1 MQKHA
6 EDIISLPIEMTP
18 EMADSK
24 FRLVHIAS
32 QRVRDLSGGE
42 ESLVMSRS
50 IKDTTIALEESLLG
64 AYRIVTGEEAQ
75 VAKEEMRKRKEQALL
90 EEQLSAKEE
99 EIRKELSAYLTE
111 SQEESELGEFSE
123 DEETAANGNAGEAGD
138 AEDEDVPSD
147 TEANEKGL

>member
-1 MQKHA
+1 MNKIA
-6 EDIISLPIEMTP
+6 GDIISLPIEMTP

-32 QRVRDLSGGE
+32 QRVRELSGGAE
-42 ESLVMSRS
+42 PLVISRS

-64 AYRIVTGEEAQ
+64 TYRIVTGEEAQ
-75 VAKEEMRKRKEQALL
+75 KAKEEMRKRKEQELL

-111 SQEESELGEFSE
+111 SQEEGDLDDLIGDEGAGEDAEASE
-123 DEETAANGNAGEAGD
+123 DEDAGEEEP
-138 AEDEDVPSD
+138 AEEGS
-147 TEANEKGL
+147 

>member
-1 MQKHA
+1 MNKLA

-32 QRVRDLSGGE
+32 QRVRDLSGGDE
-42 ESLVMSRS
+42 PLVVSRS

-64 AYRIVTGEEAQ
+64 TYRIVTGEEAQ

-111 SQEESELGEFSE
+111 SQEESDFGEFAE
-123 DEETAANGNAGEAGD
+123 DEEAGEAGET
-138 AEDEDVPSD
+138 EDEEGTADSEPEEGD
-147 TEANEKGL
+147 L